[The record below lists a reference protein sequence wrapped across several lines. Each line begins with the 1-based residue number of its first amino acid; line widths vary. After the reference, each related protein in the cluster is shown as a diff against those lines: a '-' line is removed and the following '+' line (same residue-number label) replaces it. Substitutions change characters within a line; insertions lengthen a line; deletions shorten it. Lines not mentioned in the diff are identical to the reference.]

1 MQSFSGVAKGARRH
15 RIRFMR
21 RRNHCGLT
29 LLELCFGLA
38 IVAVLAGLAAP
49 GFQSSLRAGAVR
61 SAAFE
66 VMAGIQQTRADA
78 IVHSRTGVWC
88 LASAEDRCLS
98 AGSPAGAWSSF
109 LEGEPGHGS
118 THALPRGVVMRASRP
133 TLRFWP
139 SSLGASTGTLT
150 ICDARGLAA
159 PRAIVISQ
167 TGRARFAAPD
177 PAACA

>member
-1 MQSFSGVAKGARRH
+1 MQSFSGVAKGTPHH
-15 RIRFMR
+15 RIRLMR
-21 RRNHCGLT
+21 RRYDSGVT

-38 IVAVLAGLAAP
+38 LVAILAGLAAP
-49 GFQSSLRAGAVR
+49 GFQSSLRTAAVR

-88 LASAEDRCLS
+88 LASEGHGCLS
-98 AGSPAGAWSSF
+98 AGSPAVAWSSF
-109 LEGEPGHGS
+109 LEGEPVHGS
-118 THALPRGVVMRASRP
+118 THALPRGVVLRASRP

-150 ICDARGLAA
+150 ICDDRRLAA

-177 PAACA
+177 PAVCA

>member
-1 MQSFSGVAKGARRH
+1 
-15 RIRFMR
+15 MR
-21 RRNHCGLT
+21 RRNDSGVT

-38 IVAVLAGLAAP
+38 IVAILAGLAAP
-49 GFQSSLRAGAVR
+49 GFQSSLRTAAVR

-88 LASAEDRCLS
+88 LASAAYTCLS
-98 AGSPAGAWSSF
+98 GSSPAGAWRSF
-109 LEGEPGHGS
+109 LEGEPVHAS
-118 THALPRGVVMRASRP
+118 THALPRGVVLRASRAV
-133 TLRFWP
+133 LRFWP

-150 ICDARGLAA
+150 ICDERRLAA

-177 PAACA
+177 PAVCA